1 MITIALGDTHGR
13 DFWKEVI
20 DEESPDRV
28 IPIGD
33 YFDSKEG
40 ISCKLQIHNFL
51 EIAGYKRQ
59 STKEVIL
66 LLGNHNFHYLKGVT
80 DRYSG

>member
-33 YFDSKEG
+33 YLIAKKE
-40 ISCKLQIHNFL
+40 
-51 EIAGYKRQ
+51 
-59 STKEVIL
+59 
-66 LLGNHNFHYLKGVT
+66 
-80 DRYSG
+80 